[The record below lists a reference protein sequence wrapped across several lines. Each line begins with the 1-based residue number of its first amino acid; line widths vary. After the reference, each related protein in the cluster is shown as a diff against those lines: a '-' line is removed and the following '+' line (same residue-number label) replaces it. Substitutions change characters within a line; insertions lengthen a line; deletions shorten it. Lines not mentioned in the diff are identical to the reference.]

1 MDTQRD
7 SVILNRHLI
16 LDDMQTEIL
25 YKIFSGLLPHENF
38 DGRAANALQRKLFA
52 TLPFEEV
59 YGINYLFYRML
70 VNLDMIA
77 LTYEKERCGLTRDS
91 FEASLQFSIRDAINR
106 AEFDAVRLFR
116 EYGKEFD
123 LQNTNARD
131 DAVDFVYSLAIE
143 TYDEIYDLKIPT
155 EVAMSYVVPLRD
167 SLRRAV
173 IERSLRLEGLALDS
187 KVVVNGKTYT
197 GPDGVIALRKMNE
210 SEMVNRF
217 SDDAMKSAQSELWAD
232 SYEAVKQYNR
242 DNTSP
247 VRPLALFGYEPVDQ
261 LFPIRTQDI
270 ICLVADEGVG
280 KTKLATDWIH
290 TLIISGRNVLVICG
304 ETEVSKFYRTLQLNH
319 ISAVANISLTMDEL
333 MNREKIPH
341 ETEEDLEAI
350 NIKIEAACE
359 DLASNPEYGKVLLRQ
374 NVSYEAFYDYVK
386 SKAVQHKIDVI
397 VVEHIGILNSDGSR
411 TVDGFLDNEKK
422 RIDWLF
428 RQEDVLTKELNLCFI
443 NTVHLQNESSDK
455 LNSGKKV
462 GIRIGSGSRST
473 TKYATLAMLLYTTDE
488 LERQNIYILEFK
500 KVRDYQKPPTLALF
514 RDGSTTRHTYY
525 PKLQKYVSGEQED
538 ITLTRI
544 NDVIGEDFEE
554 DDDDGID
561 LGLDV

>member
-59 YGINYLFYRML
+59 YGVNYLFYRML

-106 AEFDAVRLFR
+106 AEFDAVRLFM

-131 DAVDFVYSLAIE
+131 DAVDFVYSLAME

-155 EVAMSYVVPLRD
+155 DVAMSYVVPLRD

-210 SEMVNRF
+210 SEIVNRF
-217 SDDAMKSAQSELWAD
+217 SEDAMKSAQSELWAD

-247 VRPLALFGYEPVDQ
+247 VMPLALFGYEPVDQ

-350 NIKIEAACE
+350 NIRIEAACE
-359 DLASNPEYGKVLLRQ
+359 DLSSNPEYGKVLLRQ

-386 SKAVQHKIDVI
+386 SKTVKHKIDVI
-397 VVEHIGILNSDGSR
+397 VVDHIGILNSDGSR

-544 NDVIGEDFEE
+544 NDVIGEDFE